1 MYEFRAL
8 LDRFWVTRAEDR
20 ELYFGLKRALP
31 DYRRLVNELLGWNLV
46 VNESVVKLEK
56 VPPRAIPWMG
66 IQSFQEPLDYCLLCA
81 VLLFLADLDDGIPF
95 LLSSL
100 TQAVETFLSKVQPV
114 DWTRFPHRKSLVRVL
129 QYAQEVGLVLVYD
142 GNSALF
148 GNDQNQEVLYENTGL
163 SRHFPVHFG
172 RDIMECRSIEDFEAF
187 SWEGDETEQRRRR
200 VYRQLVLAPGLYC
213 SDQTQKE
220 MVNKQ
225 IFGFEDIRQYDQLV
239 QLLIMVR
246 APKLSKDFRPTEV
259 KKLLNLSLQVLT
271 DDDLS
276 AMVSTMEQ
284 MDNLEDT
291 LHGYQRAMQD
301 ARIIRNEYSRY
312 NQYILGRKGQAY
324 LDARSAVQRLRNQL
338 RDAENLRGDLERQ
351 LEEQSERKRQ
361 FGTRLE
367 QAKAQ
372 RAAMGD
378 DDLSAKGAQLKQVLE
393 NCTRLAAQL
402 EQGENRLQ
410 KLEDGI
416 SRREVNLRT
425 LTREYDDTRTAGCPD
440 PGT

>member
-8 LDRFWVTRAEDR
+8 LDRFWVTRADDR
-20 ELYFGLKRALP
+20 ELYFSLKRALP

-148 GNDQNQEVLYENTGL
+148 SNDQTQEVLYENTGL

-172 RDIMECRSIEDFEAF
+172 RDIMEYRSIEDFEAF

-200 VYRQLVLAPGLYC
+200 VYRQLALAPGFYC
-213 SDQTQKE
+213 SEQTRSDYDYIKNQRRTVGGNLDQFLNGELHLYKNGAFFLLSEGERCGMLYPGTRALSDAALLLCAQLRE
-220 MVNKQ
+220 Q
-225 IFGFEDIRQYDQLV
+225 INQGVYHRREDDTVLLTRREFRYEVERCRARYGNGWGSQLRACSLERVCQELTIYMADWMLLEVLEEDILLSPAAGKLV
-239 QLLIMVR
+239 GSYPAAYQNE
-246 APKLSKDFRPTEV
+246 SGEV
-259 KKLLNLSLQVLT
+259 EE
-271 DDDLS
+271 D
-276 AMVSTMEQ
+276 EP
-284 MDNLEDT
+284 LED
-291 LHGYQRAMQD
+291 
-301 ARIIRNEYSRY
+301 
-312 NQYILGRKGQAY
+312 
-324 LDARSAVQRLRNQL
+324 
-338 RDAENLRGDLERQ
+338 
-351 LEEQSERKRQ
+351 
-361 FGTRLE
+361 E
-367 QAKAQ
+367 QAGIPQ
-372 RAAMGD
+372 F
-378 DDLSAKGAQLKQVLE
+378 
-393 NCTRLAAQL
+393 LAV
-402 EQGENRLQ
+402 R
-410 KLEDGI
+410 
-416 SRREVNLRT
+416 
-425 LTREYDDTRTAGCPD
+425 
-440 PGT
+440 PGGVSHP